1 MTSQSSYT
9 AKPASR
15 TFFVGLISIALML
28 ISVGIGAFW
37 YLTANSPLSLLDE
50 GDRPIA
56 AATAFVPANTI
67 ATFSLLTNPEKLIA
81 LQQALPDTARE
92 QVIAESEQI
101 KQKVFKNSPLDY
113 DLDIQPWAGNEVTV
127 ALTDLD
133 LDFDDTNGQQPGYL
147 LAVEIEPERSQQ
159 ARESLQLFWQRQ
171 SLTGNTPRS
180 ELLNGVRVLYSDRDS
195 KRNPQ
200 PIGTATALIGN
211 QFVLFA
217 NDLHVIHSS
226 LRATETATNLAQN
239 RAYRKAADQLPQ
251 DRLGLA
257 YLNTSGI
264 TSRARGK
271 APDFTAVSISPKPT
285 GLMATALLP
294 NQSEKDRD
302 RRTVS
307 RRVRRSG
314 ESSVDR
320 FKFMPAD
327 SVIAFTS
334 QDINQ
339 LRPVLEAANLSL
351 RLPDFLDL
359 RSPADSEENDLSDR
373 LKTENSAWRWATG
386 EYAIAK
392 QGKGKSGDWVLA
404 IQRNPEGVAQLD
416 TAAKARGYNAIPLT
430 IGDQE
435 AIAWTKFEARPQ
447 RRQSSSAL
455 ETEILGLHLQRG
467 DDEIFAS
474 SIAAMDDA
482 LGGTNQSLLSSPQ
495 FTQAMKPIQTD
506 NDSSIDGYLYV
517 DWAKGSSALT
527 GLPLFKNIET
537 TLRPI
542 TRRIEALV
550 ATKSGDRANI
560 SIRYKA

>member
-1 MTSQSSYT
+1 MTLQSSYT

-15 TFFVGLISIALML
+15 AFFVGLLSIALML
-28 ISVGIGAFW
+28 IFTGIGAFW
-37 YLTANSPLSLLDE
+37 YLTANSPLSLLDS
-50 GDRPIA
+50 GNRPIA
-56 AATAFVPANTI
+56 AATAFVPENTS

-81 LQQALPDTARE
+81 LQQALPGKARE
-92 QVIAESEQI
+92 QVIDASEQI
-101 KQKVFKNSPLDY
+101 EQGFFKDSPLDY
-113 DLDIQPWAGNEVTV
+113 DLDIQPWAGDEVTV

-133 LDFDDTNGQQPGYL
+133 LDFDDANGQQPGYL
-147 LAVEIEPERSQQ
+147 LAIEIDPERSQQ

-171 SLTGNTPRS
+171 SLAGNRPES
-180 ELLNGVRVLYSDRDS
+180 KQLSGVRILYSGRDS
-195 KRNPQ
+195 KRNPP

-217 NDLHVIHSS
+217 NDLHVIQSS

-239 RAYRKAADQLPQ
+239 RAYRKAADKLPQ

-264 TSRARGK
+264 TSQTQGK
-271 APDFTAVSISPKPT
+271 APDFTAVSTSPTPT

-294 NQSEKDRD
+294 TQSDKNAG
-302 RRTVS
+302 RRTAS
-307 RRVRRSG
+307 RSG

-327 SVIAFTS
+327 SAIAFTS
-334 QDINQ
+334 QNINR
-339 LRPVLEAANLSL
+339 LHPVLEAANLSL

-359 RSPADSEENDLSDR
+359 QNPDANEENDLSANEVKNED
-373 LKTENSAWRWATG
+373 SAWRWATG

-392 QGKGKSGDWVLA
+392 QGKGKTGDWVLA
-404 IQRNPEGVAQLD
+404 IQRDPEGVAQLD
-416 TAAKARGYNAIPLT
+416 AAAKAKGYNAIPLA

-455 ETEILGLHLQRG
+455 ETEILGLHLQQDG
-467 DDEIFAS
+467 DEIFAS

-482 LGGTNQSLLSSPQ
+482 LGGTRQSLLSSPQ
-495 FTQAMKPIQTD
+495 FTQAMEPIQTD
-506 NDSSIDGYLYV
+506 RNGSIEGYLYI
-517 DWAKGSSALT
+517 DWARGSSVLT

-542 TRRIEALV
+542 TRQIEALA

-560 SIRYKA
+560 SIRFKT